1 MKNKILLFS
10 LLFCLLSASAWA
22 QKMSIRGVL
31 QDSLSQPLE
40 FATVMLLNKTDSS
53 LINFGRSNIQGAFEL
68 KNINANDYILKITF
82 VGFQNY
88 VRAINS
94 NDAPLLDLGVITM
107 KSDSRLL
114 KDIVIEGEKNPIT
127 IKRDT
132 IEFNAGSFATKPNAT
147 VEDLLKRLPGV
158 EVERDGTVKVQGETV
173 QRVLVEG
180 KEFFGRDPK
189 IATKNLPADAVDKL
203 QIFDQK
209 SEQAIFSG
217 VDDGTREKTINITLK
232 DKNKKSYFGNVMAG
246 LGTDERYE
254 SKLSLNRFAT
264 GAQFSV
270 LGMGN
275 NINER
280 GFGVEDYLNFS
291 GNSVNV
297 GRGGGGRI
305 GGGGNSIV
313 PVNFG
318 GQPNGIME
326 TWAGGVNFNK
336 QFSPKT
342 ELNTSYFY
350 NNTNLNLQQ
359 NLIRQNFLP
368 TGDLIFTQ
376 NSFQN
381 DRNSNHRLNMTLDHK
396 IDSVNSLRLTANMSY
411 AEKTQTELTENQN
424 TNAEGNLLNEGENLN
439 RVSGNGLTL
448 NTNLLYRHRF
458 RKKGRTIS
466 SNILFRLND
475 QSNNGF
481 LESSNTFFQ
490 FNPRTD
496 VFDQRNS
503 QDNLTYTYGGNVSYT
518 EPLGKRKYLELN
530 YTYNRTKDDVNR
542 GVFDRV
548 NDSEEN
554 FNFVLSNQF
563 KNEYDYHRGGLNFK
577 LNQKKYNF
585 STGLSIQNTRLEGF
599 FPLLESEVKRDFT
612 NLLPTVRF
620 NYDFSSFKRLNFD
633 YETNVNEPSITQL
646 QPVIDNRDPLNIY
659 VGNPTLRPA
668 FQHRIRAN
676 YFSFDAI
683 KFVNF
688 FASFNANYSTNTII
702 NAQLFDEQ
710 GIRTTTPRNV
720 QDNLIISS
728 NINFGFPIKKLKSR
742 INIGTNTAF
751 TDGFNFVNDVEAKIK
766 QSTLGGRANYEFNID
781 NVMTIVLSANLRHQ
795 ASNFDFDRS
804 RNQRFLNQTYT
815 TDANFTLPL
824 GFNLN
829 TIFEHFIYNSTTT
842 DFEQII
848 SLWNIS
854 LSKFFLKGQAGELKL
869 TVNNLLNQNVGAN
882 QEAQI
887 NFLEQTTVQNLGRYF
902 MLSFTYNL
910 NKALNPAAGM
920 NGAGRGRGGQMMRI
934 IR

>member
-10 LLFCLLSASAWA
+10 LLFCLISTSLWA

-31 QDSLSQPLE
+31 KDSISQPLE
-40 FATVMLLNKTDSS
+40 YATVMLLSKTDSS
-53 LINFGRSNIQGAFEL
+53 LVTFGRSNTQGAFEL
-68 KNINANDYILKITF
+68 KNITTNDYILKITF

-88 VRAINS
+88 VRAVGAK
-94 NDAPLLDLGVITM
+94 DAPLLDLGTIQM

-114 KDIVIEGEKNPIT
+114 QDIVVEGEKNPIT

-189 IATKNLPADAVDKL
+189 IATKNLPADAIEKL

-217 VDDGTREKTINITLK
+217 IDDGELEKTINLTLK

-254 SKLSLNRFAT
+254 SKLSLNRFAKDT
-264 GAQFSV
+264 QFSV

-291 GNSVNV
+291 GNSANL
-297 GRGGGGRI
+297 GGGGRRI
-305 GGGGNSIV
+305 RGGSGVAI
-313 PVNFG
+313 NFG

-326 TWAGGVNFNK
+326 TWAGGVNFNR

-350 NNTNLNLQQ
+350 NNTDLNLEQD
-359 NLIRQNFLP
+359 LIRQNFLP

-381 DRNSNHRLNMTLDHK
+381 DRNSNHRLNMTLEHK

-411 AEKTQTELTENQN
+411 AEKTQSELTENEN
-424 TNAEGNLLNEGENLN
+424 INEDGNLLNKGETLN
-439 RVSGNGLTL
+439 RVDGNGLTL

-458 RKKGRTIS
+458 LKKGRTIS
-466 SNILFRLND
+466 ANLNFRLND
-475 QSNNGF
+475 QSNDGF

-490 FNPRTD
+490 AEPRTD
-496 VFDQRNS
+496 IFDQRNI
-503 QDNLTYTYGGNVSYT
+503 QDNTTYTYGGNVSYT
-518 EPLGKRKYLELN
+518 EPLGKRRYLELN
-530 YTYNRTKDDVNR
+530 YRYNKTQDDVNR

-548 NDSEEN
+548 NESEEN
-554 FNFVLSNQF
+554 FNLALSNQF
-563 KNEYDYHRGGLNFK
+563 KNDYNYHRGGINFK
-577 LNQKKYNF
+577 LNRKKYNF

-599 FPLLESEVKRDFT
+599 FPLLETEVKRDFT
-612 NLLPTVRF
+612 NLLPTMRF
-620 NYDFSSFKRLNFD
+620 NYDFTSFKRLNINYD
-633 YETNVNEPSITQL
+633 TDVNEPSITQL

-659 VGNPTLRPA
+659 VGNPDLRPA

-676 YFSFDAI
+676 YFSFDAV

-688 FASFNANYSTNTII
+688 FASLNATYSTNTII

-720 QDNLIISS
+720 QDNLVIRS

-742 INIGTNTAF
+742 INIGANTSY
-751 TDGFNFVNDVEAKIK
+751 TDGFNFVNDIETKIT
-766 QSTLGGRANYEFNID
+766 QSNIGGKVSYEFNVD
-781 NVMTIVLSANLRHQ
+781 DVMTIVLVADLRHQ
-795 ASNFDFDRS
+795 ASNFDFDAS
-804 RNQRFLNQTYT
+804 QNQRFLNQTYT
-815 TDANFTLPL
+815 ADANFTLPW

-829 TIFEHFIYNSTTT
+829 TVFDHFIYNSTTN

-854 LSKFFLKGQAGELKL
+854 LSKFFLKAQAGELKL
-869 TVNNLLNQNVGAN
+869 TLHNALNQNIGAN

-910 NKALNPAAGM
+910 NKAFNPAAGAK
-920 NGAGRGRGGQMMRI
+920 GGRRGRMMQIMR
-934 IR
+934 